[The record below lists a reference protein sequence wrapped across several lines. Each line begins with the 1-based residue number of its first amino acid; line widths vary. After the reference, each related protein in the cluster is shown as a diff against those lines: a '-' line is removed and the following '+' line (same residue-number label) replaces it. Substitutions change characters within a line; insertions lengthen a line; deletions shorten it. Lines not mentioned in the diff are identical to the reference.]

1 MDAFGGGVSLGSTGS
16 FEAMSGSLVVFIC
29 ADVVGEQM
37 AGPAI
42 RTVELASAVASAGHR
57 VVVAAPSG
65 SRLDHQGIELLVW
78 DSTEGLRSAVA
89 DADAVVVFAPV
100 LADNLWLGSLGV
112 PLVVDAYD
120 PGLLET
126 LEQRRGEPFNA
137 QRTWVADAGRHL
149 VEPLRHAD
157 VVLVA
162 NERQRH
168 LVLGILAANGRL
180 GSRVTAEDPTLERF
194 ILTVPFG
201 LPAEPPGDSIGA
213 LREPQGGLAGDAFI
227 AYWGGGLYAW
237 LDPLTLLDAISHT
250 RDPRI
255 CAAFLAGPHP
265 TPVVGDLPMVD
276 IARQRCDDLELSQ
289 RVSFIDHWVPYR
301 RRAEWL
307 CDADVGVS
315 LHHAHPETELSFRT
329 RVLDY
334 IWAGL
339 PIVCSEGDVLA
350 DLVSTRDLG
359 IVVPPDDPSAV
370 AAALEQLAA
379 EDDTARGA
387 RRVRLAAVA
396 AEMTWTKVAAP
407 LVRFCEAPMLAPD
420 RRVIPVGPEGAGA
433 RLRRAVRIARGRG

>member
-1 MDAFGGGVSLGSTGS
+1 
-16 FEAMSGSLVVFIC
+16 MSGSRVVFIC
-29 ADVVGEQM
+29 ADLVGELM

-42 RTVELASAVASAGHR
+42 RTVELAAATAAAGHH
-57 VVVAAPSG
+57 VLVAAPVG
-65 SRLDHQGIELLVW
+65 SQLKGRGVELLEW
-78 DSTEGLRSAVA
+78 DDVDSLHSIVV
-89 DADAVVVFAPV
+89 DADAIVVFAPV
-100 LADNLWLGSLGV
+100 LADHLWLGALGI

-149 VEPLRHAD
+149 VEPLRCAD

-201 LPAEPPGDSIGA
+201 LPAEPPDGDVGA
-213 LREPQGGLAGDAFI
+213 LRSPRGSFDGDAFI

-237 LDPLTLLDAISHT
+237 LDPLTLIDAVERT
-250 RDPRI
+250 RDQRI
-255 CAAFLAGPHP
+255 AAAFLAGPHP
-265 TPVVGDLPMVD
+265 TPVVGELPMVD
-276 IARQRCDDLELSQ
+276 IARRHVDDLDLNG
-289 RVSFIDHWVPYR
+289 RVRFIDHWVPYHDR
-301 RRAEWL
+301 SAWL
-307 CDADVGVS
+307 CEADVGVS

-339 PIVCSEGDVLA
+339 PILCSEGDVLA
-350 DLVSTRDLG
+350 ELVSSRDLG
-359 IVVPPDDPSAV
+359 IVVPVGDPDAV
-370 AAALEQLAA
+370 AAALDRLAA
-379 EDDTARGA
+379 EDDPARGA
-387 RRVRLAAVA
+387 RRDRLAAVA
-396 AEMTWTKVAAP
+396 AEMTWSIVAEP
-407 LVRFCEAPMLAPD
+407 LVRFCGSPALAAD
-420 RRVIPVGPEGAGA
+420 RRVRIVGPEGALA

>member
-1 MDAFGGGVSLGSTGS
+1 M
-16 FEAMSGSLVVFIC
+16 VFIC
-29 ADVVGEQM
+29 ADVVGELM

-42 RTVELASAVASAGHR
+42 RTVELASVVASAGHR

-65 SRLDHQGIELLVW
+65 SRLDRQGIELMVW
-78 DSTEGLRSAVA
+78 DSTERLRSAVA

-149 VEPLRHAD
+149 VEPLRQAD

-201 LPAEPPGDSIGA
+201 LPADPPEVGVGE
-213 LREPQGGLAGDAFI
+213 LRQPQGSFEGDAFI

-237 LDPLTLLDAISHT
+237 LDPLTLLEAISQTH
-250 RDPRI
+250 DHRI
-255 CAAFLAGPHP
+255 CGAFLAGPHP

-276 IARQRCDDLELSQ
+276 VARQRCRDLDVSE

-301 RRAEWL
+301 QRAEWL

-350 DLVSTRDLG
+350 DLVNERDLG
-359 IVVPPDDPSAV
+359 IVVPADDPSAV

-379 EDDTARGA
+379 EGDEARES

-407 LVRFCEAPMLAPD
+407 LVRFFEAPMLAPD
-420 RRVIPVGPEGAGA
+420 RRLLPVGPEGRGA

>member
-1 MDAFGGGVSLGSTGS
+1 
-16 FEAMSGSLVVFIC
+16 MSGSRIVFIC
-29 ADVVGEQM
+29 ADVVGDQM

-42 RTVELASAVASAGHR
+42 RTVELARVVAAAGHR

-65 SRLDHQGIELLVW
+65 SHLEDPGIDLLVW
-78 DSTEGLRSAVA
+78 EGTTALRDVVV
-89 DADAVVVFAPV
+89 DADAIVVFAPV

-168 LVLGILAANGRL
+168 LVLGILAATGRL
-180 GSRVTAEDPTLERF
+180 GSRLTAEDPTLDRF

-201 LPAEPPGDSIGA
+201 LPSEPPAPVDGS
-213 LREPQGGLAGDAFI
+213 LREPRGSLPADAFI

-237 LDPLTLLDAISHT
+237 LDPSTLVDAIGRTSD
-250 RDPRI
+250 RRI
-255 CAAFLAGPHP
+255 VAAFLAGPHP
-265 TPVVGDLPMVD
+265 TPVVGELPLVEV
-276 IARQRCDDLELSQ
+276 ARRLSVELGVQ
-289 RVSFIDHWVPYR
+289 DRVSFIDHWVPYR
-301 RRAEWL
+301 HRSAWL
-307 CDADVGVS
+307 CDADVGIS

-339 PIVCSEGDVLA
+339 PILCTEGDVLA
-350 DLVSTRDLG
+350 ELVSARDLG
-359 IVVPPDDPSAV
+359 IVVPVGDPDAV
-370 AAALEQLAA
+370 ARALEQLAA
-379 EDDTARGA
+379 EDDATRRA
-387 RRVRLAAVA
+387 RRSRSATVA
-396 AEMTWTKVAAP
+396 AEMTWPVVAAP
-407 LVRFCEAPMLAPD
+407 VARFCDAPALAAD
-420 RRVIPVGPEGAGA
+420 RRVLPLGPEGTVV

>member
-1 MDAFGGGVSLGSTGS
+1 
-16 FEAMSGSLVVFIC
+16 MSGSLVVFVC
-29 ADVVGEQM
+29 ADVVGELM

-42 RTVELASAVASAGHR
+42 RTVELASVVAAAGHR

-65 SRLDHQGIELLVW
+65 SRLDHQGIELMVW
-78 DSTEGLRSAVA
+78 DSTEQLRSAVA
-89 DADAVVVFAPV
+89 DAVAVVVFAPV

-149 VEPLRHAD
+149 VEPLRCAD

-168 LVLGILAANGRL
+168 LVLGILAATGRL

-201 LPAEPPGDSIGA
+201 LPADPPDRGVGE
-213 LREPQGGLAGDAFI
+213 LRQPRGSFEGDAFI

-237 LDPLTLLDAISHT
+237 LDPLTLLEAISHLP
-250 RDPRI
+250 DPRI

-265 TPVVGDLPMVD
+265 TPVVGDLPMVE
-276 IARQRCDDLELSQ
+276 IARQRCEELELTQ
-289 RVSFIDHWVPYR
+289 RVRFIDHWVPYR
-301 RRAEWL
+301 QRAEWL
-307 CDADVGVS
+307 GDADVGVS

-350 DLVSTRDLG
+350 ELVSDRGLG
-359 IVVPPDDPSAV
+359 IVVPADDPSAV
-370 AAALEQLAA
+370 AAALEQLAS
-379 EDDTARGA
+379 ESDEIRES
-387 RRVRLAAVA
+387 RRVRLASVA

-407 LVRFCEAPMLAPD
+407 LVRFCRAPMLAPD
-420 RRVIPVGPEGAGA
+420 RRVLPVGPEGAGS

>member
-1 MDAFGGGVSLGSTGS
+1 
-16 FEAMSGSLVVFIC
+16 MSGSRVVFIC
-29 ADVVGEQM
+29 ADLVGELM

-42 RTVELASAVASAGHR
+42 RTVELAAVTAAAGHH
-57 VVVAAPSG
+57 VLIAAPVG
-65 SRLDHQGIELLVW
+65 SQLEGRGVELLVW
-78 DSTEGLRSAVA
+78 DDVDSLRSIVV
-89 DADAVVVFAPV
+89 DADAIVVFAPV
-100 LADNLWLGSLGV
+100 LADHLWLGSLGV

-149 VEPLRHAD
+149 VEPLRSAD

-201 LPAEPPGDSIGA
+201 LPAEPPDGDVGA
-213 LREPQGGLAGDAFI
+213 LRSPRGGFAGDAFI

-237 LDPLTLLDAISHT
+237 LDPLTLIDAVERT
-250 RDPRI
+250 RDPQI
-255 CAAFLAGPHP
+255 AAAFLAGPHP
-265 TPVVGDLPMVD
+265 TPVVGELPMVE
-276 IARQRCDDLELSQ
+276 IARRHVDELDLNG
-289 RVSFIDHWVPYR
+289 RVRFIDHWVPYHDR
-301 RRAEWL
+301 SAWL

-339 PIVCSEGDVLA
+339 PILCSEGDVLA
-350 DLVSTRDLG
+350 ELVSSRDLG
-359 IVVPPDDPSAV
+359 IVVPVGDPDAV
-370 AAALEQLAA
+370 AAALDRLAA
-379 EDDTARGA
+379 EDVSARGA
-387 RRVRLAAVA
+387 RRDRLAAVA
-396 AEMTWTKVAAP
+396 TEMTWSIVAEP
-407 LVRFCEAPMLAPD
+407 LVRFCGSPALAAD
-420 RRVIPVGPEGAGA
+420 RRVSIVGSEGAIA